1 MLEDVISGIA
11 AHDTY
16 PNCNEF
22 VLRLIVSQLD
32 ILRPSSTKA
41 RETFA
46 SFLKNG
52 SISMKLACLSRLK
65 SVFRE
70 PQAGH
75 EVHEWGIP
83 LLVREISIAARLTS
97 VVVDILYE
105 NTMDVREVEC
115 LIQNL
120 KENKECVE
128 VLTRLDEARLLI
140 YRLISTGDGFALF
153 DELGDYLTNEFKSFM
168 VMTKIEGNL
177 VDVSY
182 L

>member
-1 MLEDVISGIA
+1 MIRI
-11 AHDTY
+11 
-16 PNCNEF
+16 
-22 VLRLIVSQLD
+22 LIVMNSFSVLLYLSWTFSDRLQPKLEKH
-32 ILRPSSTKA
+32 LLPSS
-41 RETFA
+41 RMEV
-46 SFLKNG
+46 
-52 SISMKLACLSRLK
+52 ISMKLACLSRLK

-75 EVHEWGIP
+75 EFHEWGIP

>member
-75 EVHEWGIP
+75 EFHEWGIP

-115 LIQNL
+115 LIQYL
-120 KENKECVE
+120 E